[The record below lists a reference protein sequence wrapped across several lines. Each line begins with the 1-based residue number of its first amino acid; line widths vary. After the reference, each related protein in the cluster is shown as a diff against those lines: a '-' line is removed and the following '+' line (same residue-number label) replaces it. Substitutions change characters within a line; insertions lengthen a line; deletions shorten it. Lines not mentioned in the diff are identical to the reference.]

1 MPTKVRHTRQLHRE
15 QLLDE
20 VLPQF
25 EQFVESREGYIK
37 ALETTIQAL
46 KIENTQG
53 SEKSLSIRNSIDELV
68 AMQQLSNIVSTAVE
82 PEMIVSML
90 FELTRRVIPVL
101 DANIFLFDAE
111 GRMLNRLSSKSSEQ
125 LQREARAQLEAGI
138 IDWVLSEKKTVI
150 IPDLSNVLGNG
161 SVKNYVIVPLTFRG
175 EGMGIYFIHTDKPQ
189 QEFSNQDIQLL
200 TVLANQAAAGVVN
213 WQSYEQMKKID
224 EELKSSHAQML
235 HVAKLAAIGEFAASI
250 AHEIKNPLQMLML
263 HLELWRRGRAMPEMI
278 DLMGKEVQ
286 RLAQITKRLVGFS
299 RNVEEEA
306 ALEPVN
312 INRVIGDVIAIVEY
326 EFKASRI
333 EFVLALHAQLPVV
346 FGHANYL
353 QQVFL
358 NLLLNARDAMPK
370 GGTIR
375 FTTDV
380 RDSKVTI
387 IISDSGEGIAPENL
401 KKIFQPFFTTKGER
415 GTGLGLSICN
425 KIINQHDGRM
435 TVDSVVGTGTTFTIV
450 LPIRRKS

>member
-1 MPTKVRHTRQLHRE
+1 MPTKVRHTRQQHRE
-15 QLLDE
+15 QLLNE

-53 SEKSLSIRNSIDELV
+53 SEKNISIRNSIDELV

-101 DANIFLFDAE
+101 DANIFLFDTE

-125 LQREARAQLEAGI
+125 LQQEARAQLEAGI

-235 HVAKLAAIGEFAASI
+235 HVAKLAAIGEFAASL

-263 HLELWRRGRAMPEMI
+263 HIDLWRRGKAMPEMI

-326 EFKASRI
+326 EFRASRI

-380 RDSKVTI
+380 LDSKVMI
-387 IISDSGEGIAPENL
+387 KISDSGEGIAQENL
-401 KKIFQPFFTTKGER
+401 KKIFQPFFTTKGEQ

>member
-1 MPTKVRHTRQLHRE
+1 MPTKIRQTKQQYRDH
-15 QLLDE
+15 LLEE
-20 VLPQF
+20 VVPQF
-25 EQFVESREGYIK
+25 EQFIESRERYIK
-37 ALETTIQAL
+37 ALETTVQAL
-46 KIENTQG
+46 KLENTQH
-53 SEKSLSIRNSIDELV
+53 SEKTLAIKNSINELV

-82 PEMIVSML
+82 PEMIVSTL

-101 DANIFLFDAE
+101 DANIFLFDSE
-111 GRMLNRLSSKSSEQ
+111 GRTLNHLSSKSSVE
-125 LQREARAQLEAGI
+125 LQAEAQTQLEAGI
-138 IDWVLSEKKTVI
+138 IDWVLTEKKTVI
-150 IPDLSNVLGNG
+150 IPDLANVLGG
-161 SVKNYVIVPLTFRG
+161 GTMKYFVIVPIIFRS
-175 EGMGIYFIHTDKPQ
+175 EGMGIYFIHTDKQQ

-200 TVLANQAAAGVVN
+200 TILANQAAAGVVN

-224 EELKSSHAQML
+224 EELKSSHTQML
-235 HVAKLAAIGEFAASI
+235 HVAKLAAIGEFAASV

-263 HLELWRRGRAMPEMI
+263 HLELWRRGRAIPDMI

-299 RNVEEEA
+299 RNVEEES

-326 EFKASRI
+326 EFKSSRI
-333 EFVLALHAQLPVV
+333 EFSLSLHPQLPVV
-346 FGHANYL
+346 FGNANYL

-370 GGTIR
+370 GGTIS
-375 FTTDV
+375 FTTEV
-380 RDSKVTI
+380 INAKVAIRIADT
-387 IISDSGEGIAPENL
+387 GEGIRPENL
-401 KKIFQPFFTTKGER
+401 KKIFKAFFTTKGER

-435 TVDSVVGTGTTFTIV
+435 TVDSVFGKGTTFTIQ
-450 LPIRRKS
+450 LPIRRK